1 VRFRL
6 SVSALC
12 GYLLC
17 CLILQLSAQIKIFTN
32 IGADEG
38 LCQSHV
44 FCMLQ
49 DREGYMWFG
58 TYDGVSRWDGHQ
70 FYNFLARDGLASSSV
85 FCMGSAK
92 DGTIYFGT
100 DKGVSAYRDGR
111 FFFIPELDS
120 LRDDM
125 ISALLPAHDGSLYL
139 ALPQK
144 GLYVFRQRKLE
155 KILPHEGNF
164 SGRISAMHE
173 THDGT
178 IYISTLA
185 GLYRQR
191 QGKISLVPELA
202 KGRFSDVWE
211 GPDSTIYIGSVD
223 SGLFILGKTG
233 LRNIGM
239 AQGLSDARVYSVRTG
254 LDGSVLVTTFGGGVN
269 IIHNNEIEILT
280 EKNGLAHNN
289 VFSCL
294 VSTDGTVF
302 FGTVAGISLYHNS
315 LFEVYNKKAGLT
327 NNYVVSALADRDDTF
342 YFGTYG
348 SGVDIVQKG
357 KIRNLATKD
366 GLGDDHV
373 NAIARLQDEI
383 LFGTWRGLYSYR
395 DQSIKPYKYNT
406 FLQHRHISHMMVSR
420 DGTLWIATPAAV
432 TFIKDAKISH
442 LTKKDGLLTSDQDF
456 IYEGKDGTV
465 YLASKSGV
473 QTWKAGRL
481 DTLAGAVGFAVHT
494 IYENNN
500 GQLLIG
506 TDNGLLLRE
515 HGKYVRLLLGLT
527 HPSIY
532 GILEDDS
539 GRLYLATQ
547 RGITVFDTLNKAPAS
562 RSLRF
567 LDGLA
572 SDECSENACLRDNKG
587 RLWFGSI
594 RGVTCYDPLRVVQ
607 ASLPPA
613 VHIKRFRLFE
623 KDIAVQA
630 SVRDPFHYNQNYFK
644 FDFVGIDYS
653 SSHKVSYRYRMWG
666 VDPDWVETKLTFVQY
681 TNMND
686 GRYRFQVMARNESGP
701 WSAPA
706 TLAFMIRPPFW
717 EMWWFISLI
726 VLLGVSSIAG
736 IVTLRYQHLLSI
748 ERLRT
753 RIAADLHDRIG
764 SGLTE
769 ISILSEVHAKSQEK
783 APAMLNKVGNIAKG
797 LLDNMSDIVWLIN
810 PRQDS
815 LLDLLIRLKDGYED
829 VLSCLGITLHTE
841 QLKSVES
848 VHLSMEYRQNLY
860 LIMKEALN
868 NCLKHSQCQQISL
881 EARVEHK
888 RLSVTLRDDGQGFY
902 NDRTGQ
908 GNGLFN
914 MQHRAAVIGGTLQI
928 LTGPG
933 QGTVVQ
939 FTGKV

>member
-1 VRFRL
+1 VGIRF
-6 SVSALC
+6 SATAVC
-12 GYLLC
+12 GFLLWC
-17 CLILQLSAQIKIFTN
+17 MVPHLSAQIKIFTN

-49 DREGYMWFG
+49 DRDGYMWFG
-58 TYDGVSRWDGHQ
+58 TYDGVSRWDGQH

-85 FCMGSAK
+85 FCMGAAE

-100 DKGVSAYRDGR
+100 DKGVSAYRDGH

-120 LRDDM
+120 LRHDM
-125 ISALLPAHDGSLYL
+125 ISALLPAHNGALYL

-144 GLYVFRQRKLE
+144 GLYLFQHGKLGKIQPPEGDFRGRLSA
-155 KILPHEGNF
+155 LHE
-164 SGRISAMHE
+164 A
-173 THDGT
+173 HDGT
-178 IYISTLA
+178 IYIATLA
-185 GLYRQR
+185 GVYRQR
-191 QGKISLVPELA
+191 QGVLSAVREFP
-202 KGRFSDVWE
+202 KGRYSDVWE
-211 GPDSTIYIGSVD
+211 GPDSTLYVGSVD
-223 SGLFILGKTG
+223 SGLYILDKSG
-233 LRNIGM
+233 LRHIGV
-239 AQGLSDARVYSVRTG
+239 AQGLSDSRVYSVRTG
-254 LDGSVLVTTFGGGVN
+254 PGGIVLVTTFGGGVN
-269 IIHNNEIEILT
+269 IIHGQEIEILT

-294 VSTDGTVF
+294 VSTDGTMF
-302 FGTVAGISLYHNS
+302 FGTVAGVSLYHNS

-327 NNYVVSALADRDDTF
+327 NNYVVSALADRDDAF

-348 SGVDIVQKG
+348 SGVDLVRRG
-357 KIRNLATKD
+357 NIRNLSTRD

-373 NAIARLQDEI
+373 NAIVRFGDEL
-383 LFGTWRGLYSYR
+383 LFGTWRGLYSYSCQTIR
-395 DQSIKPYKYNT
+395 PWKYNS
-406 FLQHRHISHMMVSR
+406 FLKHRHISHMMVSR
-420 DGTLWIATPAAV
+420 DRALWIATPAAV
-432 TFIKDAKISH
+432 TIFNDAKTVH
-442 LTKKDGLLTSDQDF
+442 LTEKDGLLTADQDY
-456 IYEGKDGTV
+456 IYEGRDGTI
-465 YLASKSGV
+465 YMASKSGV
-473 QTWKAGRL
+473 QTWHNGRV
-481 DTLAGAVGFAVHT
+481 DTLAGAVGFVVHT
-494 IYENNN
+494 LYETDR

-506 TDNGLLLRE
+506 TDNGLL
-515 HGKYVRLLLGLT
+515 VRDQGRYTRIVQGLT

-532 GILEDDS
+532 GIVADES

-547 RGITVFDTLNKAPAS
+547 RGITVLDTLRESAAI

-572 SDECSENACLRDNKG
+572 SDECSENACLRDSKG

-594 RGVTCYDPLRVVQ
+594 RGVTCYDPRRIIPT
-607 ASLPPA
+607 SRPPA

-623 KDIAVQA
+623 QDYSVEG
-630 SVRDPFHYNQNYFK
+630 SVRDAFQHDQNYFK
-644 FDFVGIDYS
+644 FDFVGINYTAN
-653 SSHKVSYRYRMWG
+653 HKVRYRYRMWG
-666 VDPDWVETKLTFVQY
+666 VDPKWVETRQTFVQY
-681 TNMND
+681 TNLND
-686 GRYRFQVMARNESGP
+686 GAYRFQVMARNESGP
-701 WSAPA
+701 WSVPA
-706 TLAFMIRPPFW
+706 TLAFTIRPPFW
-717 EMWWFISLI
+717 ETWWFISLA
-726 VLLGVSSIAG
+726 VLLGASSVAG

-753 RIAADLHDRIG
+753 RIAADLHDRVG

-769 ISILSEVHAKSQEK
+769 ISILSEVHAKSGDRAAE
-783 APAMLNKVGNIAKG
+783 MLVKVGNIAKG

-829 VLSCLGITLHTE
+829 VLSSLGITLHTE
-841 QLKSVES
+841 HLKSVES

-860 LIMKEALN
+860 LIMKEAIN
-868 NCLKHSQCQQISL
+868 NCLKHSQCRQISL
-881 EARVEHK
+881 EAQVQNRL
-888 RLSVTLRDDGQGFY
+888 LSVTLRDDGRGFCGER
-902 NDRTGQ
+902 NDK

-914 MQHRAAVIGGTLQI
+914 MQHRAAVIGGSLQV